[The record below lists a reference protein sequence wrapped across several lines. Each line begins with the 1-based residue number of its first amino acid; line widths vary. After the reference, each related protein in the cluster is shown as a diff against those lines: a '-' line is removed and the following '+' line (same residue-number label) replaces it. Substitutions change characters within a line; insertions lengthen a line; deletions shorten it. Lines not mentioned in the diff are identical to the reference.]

1 MGIVYALC
9 DIFDIH
15 PNLLCLILCRIA
27 RPSKRL
33 AFAVIDT
40 GLKILL
46 FWVYNPTMTLYLVM
60 YLSNDI
66 FED

>member
-15 PNLLCLILCRIA
+15 PNLLCLILCRIV
-27 RPSKRL
+27 RPSKRW

-46 FWVYNPTMTLYLVM
+46 FGSTILQ
-60 YLSNDI
+60 
-66 FED
+66 